1 LDKAQ
6 CELITLKL
14 LAEWRLSGK
23 MEVQKS
29 PNRSGFF
36 VKKLQLIA
44 KKRQLLDFSF
54 FEHHVLTDF
63 GIKFFD
69 LHFFRHSAFVLC
81 GCVEIA
87 SASSGHKT
95 NLIAHDVTPLPA
107 A

>member
-1 LDKAQ
+1 MTVARATKRKNGDTKKPEHVGPF
-6 CELITLKL
+6 CE
-14 LAEWRLSGK
+14 
-23 MEVQKS
+23 
-29 PNRSGFF
+29 
-36 VKKLQLIA
+36 KLQLIA
-44 KKRQLLDFSF
+44 RKRQLLDFGF

-69 LHFFRHSAFVLC
+69 LHFFRHGAFVLGC
-81 GCVEIA
+81 CVEIA